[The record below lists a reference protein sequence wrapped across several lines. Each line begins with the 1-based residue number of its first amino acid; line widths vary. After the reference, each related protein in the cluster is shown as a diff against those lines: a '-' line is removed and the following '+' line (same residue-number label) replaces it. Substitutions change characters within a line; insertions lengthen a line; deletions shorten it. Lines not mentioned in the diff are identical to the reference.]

1 MKSGTGTG
9 MEPMP
14 LGFQHAILVY
24 VAHRDDVHVSH
35 GQQQIKLREPA
46 QPKTDRTQLY
56 GSSCLAQ
63 LHDDPSFYLFVSY
76 PMLMSTMLTTAVIM
90 PSTCSALGRSWN
102 STSE

>member
-1 MKSGTGTG
+1 

-24 VAHRDDVHVSH
+24 VAHRDDVHISH
-35 GQQQIKLREPA
+35 GQQQIKLREPT
-46 QPKTDRTQLY
+46 QPKADHAQSY

-63 LHDDPSFYLFVSY
+63 LHDDPSARY